1 LTTWFALRSAGV
13 GAYLLLFASVT
24 WGLIGTTG
32 VLDKRVSKATS
43 ILVHHYISTSMVALV
58 AVHLVGLLLDKVQPF
73 HVIDLLVPLHS
84 TFRPVPVAFG
94 VAAMYVSVLLLVTS
108 WWRTRV
114 GLTWWRRIHV
124 WGAPAFIAAMVHGI
138 FTGTDA
144 NVPVVWWTY
153 MITGAIVLFLL
164 IVRGLTAQLGLQRL
178 VRPEATE
185 PSAGGPTVVERDE

>member
-1 LTTWFALRSAGV
+1 MLRSAGI
-13 GAYLLLFASVT
+13 GAYLLLFAAVT

-73 HVIDLLVPLHS
+73 RVVDLLVPLHS

-94 VAAMYVSVLLLVTS
+94 VGAMYASVLLLVTS
-108 WWRTRV
+108 WWRSRV
-114 GLTWWRRIHV
+114 GLSWWRRIHV
-124 WGAPAFIAAMVHGI
+124 WGAPAFVAATVHGI

-144 NVPVVWWTY
+144 NVPVVWWMY
-153 MITGAIVLFLL
+153 MVTGAIVLFLL
-164 IVRGLTAQLGLQRL
+164 IVRGLTSQIGLQRFL
-178 VRPEATE
+178 RPQAME
-185 PSAGGPTVVERDE
+185 PGAGASRVIEGD